1 MATIQIP
8 VRKKERFKTADYSD
22 AFPFVHCFLELK
34 EDVSFDIYSPLLSF
48 ISANVQITF
57 FHTITNADLMALTL
71 T

>member
-34 EDVSFDIYSPLLSF
+34 EDVSVDIYSPLLSF
-48 ISANVQITF
+48 ISAKLQIHIF
-57 FHTITNADLMALTL
+57 FTH
-71 T
+71 